1 MLEGELDDHLGYEK
15 YEQRGESRSNSRNGH
30 SSKRVTAS
38 FGDMDIDVPWDRN
51 STFEPLLKTTEF
63 NQKHQRDVS
72 DIEGKVISMYAKGM
86 TTRDISG
93 VKSVVFNKLRKV
105 TKTRTV
111 FPTDD
116 SLFKILILAMKD
128 ITAKWY
134 GKPHNWG
141 LIISQLLISFPDRI
155 SDEDFI

>member
-51 STFEPLLKTTEF
+51 STFEPLL
-63 NQKHQRDVS
+63 
-72 DIEGKVISMYAKGM
+72 
-86 TTRDISG
+86 
-93 VKSVVFNKLRKV
+93 RKV

-134 GKPHNWG
+134 GKSHTTGALSSP
-141 LIISQLLISFPDRI
+141 I
-155 SDEDFI
+155 